1 MSWGTSFKTEV
12 YLSRMSF
19 DSQYELE
26 HEIDE
31 LRHSIDTSREVL
43 SMLAIANPRDIVT
56 EDEDPIYSLKNR
68 VADQVE
74 LIEDNAH
81 KLALLQLYLTE
92 VEEGRVTI
100 TKQTEL

>member
-1 MSWGTSFKTEV
+1 MSWGTGFKAEV

-19 DSQYELE
+19 DSKYELE

-31 LRHSIDTSREVL
+31 LRHSIDTSREIL
-43 SMLAIANPRDIVT
+43 SMLAIANPKDIIT
-56 EDEDPIYSLKNR
+56 EDEDPIYSLKSR

-100 TKQTEL
+100 TRKIEL